1 MARQRKTIKQRIAAV
16 RAFHAG
22 LIADVQR
29 LQWTLHELSGLI
41 ERLRRTDEEPEA
53 KVDVIKASCA
63 HVEEL
68 GRVHKSSRST
78 YRDLK
83 RAMLGLRLTS
93 ERIAQPRF
101 GSRA

>member
-1 MARQRKTIKQRIAAV
+1 MVRQRKTVKQRIAAV

-41 ERLRRTDEEPEA
+41 DRLRQTDEEPEA

-68 GRVHKSSRST
+68 GRVHNSYRTT

-83 RAMLGLRLTS
+83 RALLGLRLTS
-93 ERIAQPRF
+93 ERLAQPRLS
-101 GSRA
+101 SRA